1 MRCDVMSA
9 KEFVDRGYHHFVRE
23 YELLRKYSDFAK
35 KIDRWSDGSAAPQP
49 TDGHIA
55 LVRDEGQ
62 IIGWAR
68 TEHWAA
74 DGAVAYDTLEA
85 FVSPDYRLRGVASF
99 AASGLASGVLHENGG
114 TVAVFRP
121 HMMLVARRAGLRAT
135 LFERDGDRWM
145 KA

>member
-9 KEFVDRGYHHFVRE
+9 KEFVDKGYHHFVRE

-35 KIDRWSDGSAAPQP
+35 KIDRWGDDSASPCDSDG
-49 TDGHIA
+49 HVA
-55 LVRDEGQ
+55 LVRDDAQ

-68 TEHWAA
+68 TEHWFFDEAR
-74 DGAVAYDTLEA
+74 YDTLEA

-99 AASGLASGVLHENGG
+99 AASGLVSGVLHENGG

-121 HMMLVARRAGLRAT
+121 HMMLVARRAGLWAT

-145 KA
+145 MT

>member
-9 KEFVDRGYHHFVRE
+9 KEFVDLGYHHFVRE

-35 KIDRWSDGSAAPQP
+35 KIDRWSNESASPQP
-49 TDGHIA
+49 SDGHIS

-68 TEHWAA
+68 TEHWPFGDAI
-74 DGAVAYDTLEA
+74 YDTLEA

-99 AASGLASGVLHENGG
+99 AASGLVSSKLHENGG
-114 TVAVFRP
+114 TVAVFHP
-121 HMMLVARRAGLRAT
+121 HMMLVAKRAGLWAT

-145 KA
+145 KT